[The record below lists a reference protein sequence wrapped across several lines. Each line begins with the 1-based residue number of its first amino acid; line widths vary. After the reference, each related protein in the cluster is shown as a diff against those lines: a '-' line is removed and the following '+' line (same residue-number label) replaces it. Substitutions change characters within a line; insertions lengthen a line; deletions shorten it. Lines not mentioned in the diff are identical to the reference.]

1 MEILAPRGHPNLV
14 EERLV
19 DLPFVLRKVPIS
31 RSTLYGWMQQGKF
44 PRGRRI
50 GRKRMW
56 LESEVIDFV
65 RGLYEGALAT

>member
-1 MEILAPRGHPNLV
+1 MDILAPRGHPNLV

-19 DLPFVLRKVPIS
+19 DLPFVLRKVPVS
-31 RSTLYGWMQQGKF
+31 RSTLYAWMKEDKF

-56 LESEVIDFV
+56 LESEIIDFV
-65 RGLYEGALAT
+65 RGLYVGPPAT